1 LLLGQELAGMTDNRL
16 QQLGFTIRSERK
28 KQGISQ
34 EALANKAQLDRSYM
48 GRIERGEKNITV
60 LKLFQ
65 IADALEVPP
74 SRLLRDA

>member
-1 LLLGQELAGMTDNRL
+1 MTDNRL

-34 EALANKAQLDRSYM
+34 EALADKAQLDRSYM

>member
-1 LLLGQELAGMTDNRL
+1 MTDNRL

-34 EALANKAQLDRSYM
+34 EALANKAQLDCSYM

>member
-1 LLLGQELAGMTDNRL
+1 MTDNRL
-16 QQLGFTIRSERK
+16 QQLGFAIRSERK